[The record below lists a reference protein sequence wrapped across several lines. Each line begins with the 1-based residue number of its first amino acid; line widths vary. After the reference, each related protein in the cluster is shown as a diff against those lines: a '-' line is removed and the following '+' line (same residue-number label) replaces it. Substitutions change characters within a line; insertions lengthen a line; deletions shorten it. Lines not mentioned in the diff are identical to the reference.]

1 MTAQAL
7 AGALAG
13 LLIAAI
19 ALIVILERA
28 RSRAED
34 RRGDL
39 ALEAIAGR
47 QRLELERE
55 QLAAMRDRLH
65 AMRARIAAV
74 EEEVASSALVGEL
87 VVVNT
92 PKPDDQT
99 LRGVCT
105 RELKSGG
112 LVLEAAVYLEREW
125 SKGAEVAREVPA
137 GDVVV
142 PAYSWAQVVQRTQT
156 TRTEE

>member
-55 QLAAMRDRLH
+55 RLAAMRDRLH
-65 AMRARIAAV
+65 TMRARIDAV

-87 VVVNT
+87 VIVNT
-92 PKPDDQT
+92 PK
-99 LRGVCT
+99 
-105 RELKSGG
+105 
-112 LVLEAAVYLEREW
+112 LEREW